1 MKEIKIID
9 QTLRDGH
16 QCLWASRM
24 TTAMMLP
31 VAEKMDRAGID
42 GIDLIGGGHFDVC
55 VRYLKENPWERI
67 RIMSKKITHTP
78 LYGTARSRH
87 LTGFDVVPND
97 LLLLWT
103 ERFIANGIKRFRSVE
118 PLNDLDAI
126 VYLLKRAKELG
137 AYTIGVLAYGHS
149 PVHTDELYV
158 QKATELIQR
167 ADVNAIMLKDA
178 GGLLTPERIR
188 TLIPA
193 IKKVIGTIPL
203 ELHTHCTTGL
213 GPLVVLEGVK
223 YGVDQVHTSIA
234 PLANGAAQPATQ
246 TIVRNLRDMGYTVNI
261 DDALIAEISEHFTK
275 VAEQEG
281 KPLGVPVEYDA
292 FHFEHQVP
300 GGMVSHF
307 KSQLAQAG
315 LTNKLDAVLHEC
327 ARIRSELGWPIMIT
341 PFSQLVGTQAVF
353 NVVHGERYKI
363 IPDEVKKYVLG
374 YYGKLVA
381 PVEPGVLDKIIESGS
396 KSIALVPPPPEPA
409 VPALRKKYPN
419 MSDEERLLRYSYAG
433 SQVDDMLAAGKTNT
447 EYSFDVPVIRLLKEI
462 AKRPK
467 LARVFIQK
475 KELLIDVSSKPQVSA
490 A

>member
-1 MKEIKIID
+1 M
-9 QTLRDGH
+9 
-16 QCLWASRM
+16 
-24 TTAMMLP
+24 
-31 VAEKMDRAGID
+31 
-42 GIDLIGGGHFDVC
+42 
-55 VRYLKENPWERI
+55 
-67 RIMSKKITHTP
+67 
-78 LYGTARSRH
+78 
-87 LTGFDVVPND
+87 
-97 LLLLWT
+97 
-103 ERFIANGIKRFRSVE
+103 
-118 PLNDLDAI
+118 
-126 VYLLKRAKELG
+126 
-137 AYTIGVLAYGHS
+137 
-149 PVHTDELYV
+149 
-158 QKATELIQR
+158 
-167 ADVNAIMLKDA
+167 
-178 GGLLTPERIR
+178 
-188 TLIPA
+188 
-193 IKKVIGTIPL
+193 
-203 ELHTHCTTGL
+203 
-213 GPLVVLEGVK
+213 
-223 YGVDQVHTSIA
+223 
-234 PLANGAAQPATQ
+234 
-246 TIVRNLRDMGYTVNI
+246 
-261 DDALIAEISEHFTK
+261 
-275 VAEQEG
+275 
-281 KPLGVPVEYDA
+281 PVEYDA